1 MVSKMSLYPRKR
13 SGFHMPIAPY
23 LHDFDVDSE
32 SKRVLSVALERT
44 RICLGLGDDFA
55 NGIIAKQLI
64 ELAKAGERNPD
75 RLCEGALEKLRE
87 HLFGD

>member
-1 MVSKMSLYPRKR
+1 MSLLPTETVLLLA
-13 SGFHMPIAPY
+13 GFHMPITPHLA
-23 LHDFDVDSE
+23 DFDVDP
-32 SKRVLSVALERT
+32 KTNRVLSDALELT
-44 RICLGLGDDFA
+44 RVSLGLEDNFA
-55 NGIIAKQLI
+55 NGIITKQLI